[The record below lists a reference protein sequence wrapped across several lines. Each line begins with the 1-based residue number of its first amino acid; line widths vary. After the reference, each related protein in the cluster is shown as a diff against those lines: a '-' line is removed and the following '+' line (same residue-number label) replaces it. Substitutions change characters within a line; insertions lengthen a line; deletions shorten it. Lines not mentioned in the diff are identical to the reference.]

1 MIHDGVY
8 YFVDRTNR
16 NGCMEEDWIT
26 TEEAVEL
33 TGYNPLHIRRL
44 VRAGKINGR
53 KFGSV
58 WQISRLSLLD
68 YLKSA
73 TKSKDK
79 RWGPK

>member
-1 MIHDGVY
+1 
-8 YFVDRTNR
+8 
-16 NGCMEEDWIT
+16 MEEDWIT